1 MSHRLQYVAQHLAFG
16 FAWEPPGPTTLLL
29 DSVDGRDKQE
39 PFHLIQVQSFLGP
52 GTQQL
57 TACDVNFCSDR
68 SCDNSKQTLYPISG
82 NILKA

>member
-1 MSHRLQYVAQHLAFG
+1 MAAAG

-57 TACDVNFCSDR
+57 TACDVNRFR
-68 SCDNSKQTLYPISG
+68 QKLRQFQTNTIS
-82 NILKA
+82 NIWQHS